1 MRIDWMY
8 HTGFVVSDMDRSL
21 AFYRDLLGLEE
32 ERNSIV
38 EDEFI
43 GQLLGYPGVR
53 IHTAYLG
60 IGDTRHSL
68 ELVQFLDLQGG
79 QVSPVALNNV
89 GAAHLGFL
97 VDDVGLLVQQSSGEG
112 SQVCQSTCRPTR
124 CPIPVGPEGVL
135 RTRPGWQLVG
145 VCREVARL
153 LVRARLLESTETEIG
168 RTGLVTPQE
177 TPAPDAGIRPPGVGR
192 KRADGGVS
200 RPTTVPA
207 ERLPRMDQ

>member
-53 IHTAYLG
+53 IHTVYLG

-68 ELVQFLDLQGG
+68 ELVQFLDSQGG
-79 QVSPVALNNV
+79 QVSSVALNNV

-97 VDDVGLLVQQSSGEG
+97 VDDVDSWYSNLLARGVKFVNPPAVRPDAQYPWARKACYVQDPDGNWLEFVERSPAPGEG
-112 SQVCQSTCRPTR
+112 
-124 CPIPVGPEGVL
+124 
-135 RTRPGWQLVG
+135 
-145 VCREVARL
+145 
-153 LVRARLLESTETEIG
+153 ET
-168 RTGLVTPQE
+168 
-177 TPAPDAGIRPPGVGR
+177 A
-192 KRADGGVS
+192 
-200 RPTTVPA
+200 
-207 ERLPRMDQ
+207 